1 MPASAPAPSPAEFVD
16 RIMAAA
22 ADYRIADHD
31 RLAAEARAALDTQTL
46 VRDVFGPVLREAGD
60 RWERGLLSIV
70 QEHVLTS
77 TLRRQLGAA
86 LDAHNL
92 GASGPRVAFT
102 TLSGERHELGSLM
115 LAVLAASRG
124 VRATWLGPD
133 LPAMEVGRFCSHV
146 RVAAVAVSIVTSPEV
161 IDAPRQLAELRAVL
175 PPAVPLWIG
184 GRATALLRPAELP
197 SHAAIVTDLADFERR
212 IAGLP
217 SRGDTP

>member
-1 MPASAPAPSPAEFVD
+1 MPATPAPSPAEFVD

-22 ADYRIADHD
+22 SEFRVADHD
-31 RLAAEARAALDTQTL
+31 RLAAEARAALDTETL

-92 GASGPRVAFT
+92 AAGGPRVAFT

-133 LPAMEVGRFCSHV
+133 LPPMEVGRFVSHV
-146 RVAAVAVSIVTSPEV
+146 RVEAVAVSVVTSPEV
-161 IDAPRQLAELRAVL
+161 IDAARQLADLRAVL
-175 PPAVPLWIG
+175 PASVPLWIG

-197 SHAAIVTDLADFERR
+197 THTAIVTDLADFERL

-217 SRGDTP
+217 ARGDTP